1 MQRTTWTA
9 ALLLDAVI
17 LPTHLATVVARS
29 ADILSDLHLEGTNAP
44 GQVVCSSVAMVTS
57 EVLTQ
62 PAPQRRHRHQVETV
76 AGHYGKLHASC
87 SRMSDTRETYACAAW
102 AWFKARL
109 HGEAGL
115 ALPGRMMAPSCFQRW
130 CEYGSRCWRSSEAA
144 RE

>member
-17 LPTHLATVVARS
+17 LPTHPATVVARS

-62 PAPQRRHRHQVETV
+62 LAPQRLHRHQVETV

-87 SRMSDTRETYACAAW
+87 SRMSDTRETYACAA
-102 AWFKARL
+102 
-109 HGEAGL
+109 
-115 ALPGRMMAPSCFQRW
+115 C
-130 CEYGSRCWRSSEAA
+130 C
-144 RE
+144 